1 MSLRFL
7 CSVSV
12 DMLIYDKNVILLLRF
27 LCERIYY
34 FIFMKS
40 SAEIKKIAKET
51 ISLEVDAISKLQNRI
66 DDDFVNVINLILN
79 TKGRLIVVGI
89 GKSANIANKMV
100 ATFNSTGQ
108 PAIFVHAADAIHG
121 DLGNIQSGDVVIC
134 ISKSGNT
141 PEIKALLPFIKN
153 MGNAVIALTGNMDS
167 FLAKESDYTLDVSVE
182 KEACPNNL
190 APTSSTTA
198 QLVMGD
204 ALAVSLLACKDFT
217 DKDFARFHPG
227 GTLGKRLYLK
237 LTDILSSESNPIVS
251 SESSINEVIIE
262 ISKKRLGA
270 TAVVDNDIL
279 SGIITDGDL
288 RRMLREGKDFAD
300 LKAKDIMNIS
310 PKTIAVDSLAF
321 DALEIIER
329 NNISQLVV
337 VDGSKYVGIVH
348 LHEIIKEGVV

>member
-1 MSLRFL
+1 
-7 CSVSV
+7 
-12 DMLIYDKNVILLLRF
+12 
-27 LCERIYY
+27 
-34 FIFMKS
+34 MKS

-288 RRMLREGKDFAD
+288 RRMLGEGKDFTD

-321 DALEIIER
+321 DALEVMER

>member
-1 MSLRFL
+1 
-7 CSVSV
+7 
-12 DMLIYDKNVILLLRF
+12 
-27 LCERIYY
+27 
-34 FIFMKS
+34 MKS

-79 TKGRLIVVGI
+79 AKGRLIVVGI

-121 DLGNIQSGDVVIC
+121 DLGNVQSGDVVIC

-288 RRMLREGKDFAD
+288 RRMLGEGKDFTD
-300 LKAKDIMNIS
+300 LRAKDIMNIS

-321 DALEIIER
+321 DALEVMER